1 MASTSPFQQYLSLTD
16 MTMLDRVFKEVC
28 VRSSIADGSPDAE
41 RVAALLIRE
50 FQHGANTEANLM
62 TAFDGDVDFKLR
74 VPVSRLS
81 RLMGNA
87 LYGWE
92 GDGGTVTSIS
102 PSKGLIP

>member
-1 MASTSPFQQYLSLTD
+1 
-16 MTMLDRVFKEVC
+16 MTMLDRVFKE

-62 TAFDGDVDFKLR
+62 TAFDGDVDL
-74 VPVSRLS
+74 VSRLS